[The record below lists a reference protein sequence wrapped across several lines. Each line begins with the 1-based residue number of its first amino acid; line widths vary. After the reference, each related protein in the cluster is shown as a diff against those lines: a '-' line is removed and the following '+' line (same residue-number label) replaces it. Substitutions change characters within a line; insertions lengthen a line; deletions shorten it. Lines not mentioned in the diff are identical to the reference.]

1 MNNITTPD
9 NAIRVYWMTGCSS
22 CLRTKEFLTR
32 HGVPF
37 ISRNVLEDDGAYDE
51 LARFGLR
58 QVPIVTRGDAWANGQ
73 VLRDIAKLCD
83 IKLGEQRM
91 LPVDEMRRRL
101 DAILAGSARFLAQ
114 MPDSALAQML
124 PKRPRSFA
132 QLGWHIA
139 NIADAFLEHENGI
152 PLTFDSYM
160 RVPEEQDATREK
172 LIAYCDEMRQRM
184 SDWFD
189 GPGRTRD
196 WSARADVYYG
206 EQTMHEFLERTV
218 WHAGQHSRQLMWV
231 LEGLGIAPDQPL
243 GPEVFAGLPMPQSVW
258 DDADPAKMTRPA

>member
-1 MNNITTPD
+1 MLIQPSQAD
-9 NAIRVYWMTGCSS
+9 VRRFFCGVYAKA
-22 CLRTKEFLTR
+22 RTA
-32 HGVPF
+32 VA
-37 ISRNVLEDDGAYDE
+37 LEPMEMLVSQWINEHPEYHAE
-51 LARFGLR
+51 LAD
-58 QVPIVTRGDAWANGQ
+58 VDA
-73 VLRDIAKLCD
+73 
-83 IKLGEQRM
+83 
-91 LPVDEMRRRL
+91 
-101 DAILAGSARFLAQ
+101 
-114 MPDSALAQML
+114 ALAQML

-172 LIAYCDEMRQRM
+172 LIAYCEEMRQRM

-206 EQTMHEFLERTV
+206 EQTMHEFMERTV

-243 GPEVFAGLPMPQSVW
+243 GPEVFAGLPMPESVW
-258 DDADPAKMTRPA
+258 DDADPAKMKRLA

>member
-1 MNNITTPD
+1 
-9 NAIRVYWMTGCSS
+9 
-22 CLRTKEFLTR
+22 
-32 HGVPF
+32 
-37 ISRNVLEDDGAYDE
+37 
-51 LARFGLR
+51 
-58 QVPIVTRGDAWANGQ
+58 
-73 VLRDIAKLCD
+73 
-83 IKLGEQRM
+83 M

-139 NIADAFLEHENGI
+139 NIADAFLEHENGT

-172 LIAYCDEMRQRM
+172 LIAYCEEMRQRM

-206 EQTMHEFLERTV
+206 GLACGPAFAAIHVGAGRLGHQPGSAFGRRGFRRPA
-218 WHAGQHSRQLMWV
+218 HAG
-231 LEGLGIAPDQPL
+231 ECLG
-243 GPEVFAGLPMPQSVW
+243 
-258 DDADPAKMTRPA
+258 